1 MRNFMFPVAAA
12 AMIFTSIAAVAATD
26 TMTTGKIKSIDLAK
40 HSLVLDNGVS
50 YALPTA
56 FKNPGLKVGEKV
68 TVAWVMNGKI
78 YQADS
83 VAIAK

>member
-12 AMIFTSIAAVAATD
+12 ALIFTSIAAVAATD
-26 TMTTGKIKSIDLAK
+26 TMTTGTIKSFDLTK

-50 YALPTA
+50 YVLPAA

-68 TVAWVMNGKI
+68 TIGWVLNGKI
-78 YQADS
+78 YQADT
-83 VAIAK
+83 VTIAK